1 MNMQLRG
8 ITAIALVAALVA
20 ACSSG
25 TSTGPATMNVKLVDA
40 PTGEYEAVNVD
51 VQTVLIK
58 GDGEWITL
66 GSPNQ
71 VYDLLHL
78 TKGISATLVEGAH
91 ISAGHY
97 GQMRLVL
104 GSRNTV
110 VLPGG
115 AVEPLKVPSGQQTGV
130 KLLVNFDVEPGTT
143 ADVYIDFDAHKSV
156 FVHKA
161 GASGKYILRPT
172 VRAYDK
178 LETGSISGVVTDAG
192 SAAPIAGVEVTAQAI
207 VEGKPVVMASDF
219 TDDAGRY
226 VLGLLPVGGSYHV
239 VSQPV
244 LLDTLGAATSSW
256 EAKASPAFPITVAAP
271 VRTYDVAFTLATA
284 RGTATGAITTP
295 VDPLDEIT
303 SEVDTIFATF
313 PLDGGAGLQPF
324 VVRTAKGVFG
334 AGGAE
339 TWTMAGLPS
348 SATPYVVSGQRR
360 GIDASGDDVIV
371 PSTTTPSVTITAGGT
386 ATADIA
392 FPP

>member
-1 MNMQLRG
+1 MQVRG
-8 ITAIALVAALVA
+8 ITAVAIAAALVA

-25 TSTGPATMNVKLVDA
+25 TSTGPATMNVMLVDA

-51 VQTVLIK
+51 VQQVLIK
-58 GDGEWITL
+58 GDGDWITL

-78 TKGISATLVEGAH
+78 TKGISATLVDGATLP
-91 ISAGHY
+91 AGHY
-97 GQMRLVL
+97 GQMRLLL

-130 KLLVNFDVEPGTT
+130 KLIVNFDVEPGTT
-143 ADVYIDFDAHKSV
+143 SDVYIDFDAHKSV
-156 FVHKA
+156 FVHQA

-178 LETGSISGVVTDAG
+178 LETGSISGIVTDAG
-192 SAAPIAGVEVTAQAI
+192 TAAPIAGVEVTAQAI
-207 VEGKPVVMASDF
+207 VDGKPVVVASDF
-219 TDDAGRY
+219 TDATGRY

-244 LLDTLGAATSSW
+244 LLDTLGAVTSSW
-256 EAKASPAFPITVAAP
+256 EAKASVAFPITVAAP
-271 VRTYDVAFTLATA
+271 VRTYDASFTVATA
-284 RGTATGAITTP
+284 RGTASGAITP
-295 VDPLDEIT
+295 SADA
-303 SEVDTIFATF
+303 SEVDTVVATF

-324 VVRTAKGVFG
+324 VVRTAKGVVD

-339 TWTMAGLPS
+339 TWTMPGLPAS
-348 SATPYVVSGQRR
+348 TTPYVVSGERR
-360 GIDASGDDVIV
+360 GIDATGGDVIV
-371 PSTTTPSVTITAGGT
+371 PSTTTPSVTISSGATS
-386 ATADIA
+386 TADIA

>member
-1 MNMQLRG
+1 MQVRG
-8 ITAIALVAALVA
+8 ITAVAIAAALVA

-25 TSTGPATMNVKLVDA
+25 TATGPATMNVSLVDA
-40 PTGEYEAVNVD
+40 PTGEYAAVNVD

-58 GDGEWITL
+58 GDGDWITL

-78 TKGISATLVEGAH
+78 TKGVSATLVDGATLP
-91 ISAGHY
+91 AGHY

-115 AVEPLKVPSGQQTGV
+115 AVEPLKVPSGQQSGV
-130 KLLVNFDVEPGTT
+130 KLIVSFDVEPGTT
-143 ADVYIDFDAHKSV
+143 SDVYIDFDAHKSV
-156 FVHKA
+156 FVHQA

-178 LETGSISGVVTDAG
+178 LETGSISGIVTDAG
-192 SAAPIAGVEVTAQAI
+192 SAAPIAGVEVTAQA
-207 VEGKPVVMASDF
+207 VVDGKPVVVSSDF
-219 TDDAGRY
+219 TDATGRY

-244 LLDTLGAATSSW
+244 LVDALGAVTSSW
-256 EAKASPAFPITVAAP
+256 EAKVSPGFPITVTAP
-271 VRTYDVAFTLATA
+271 VRTWDGSFTQASA
-284 RGTATGAITTP
+284 RGTAAGAITP
-295 VDPLDEIT
+295 SADA
-303 SEVDTIFATF
+303 SEVDAVVATY

-324 VVRTAKGVFG
+324 VVRTAKGVVD

-339 TWTMAGLPS
+339 TWTMPGLPA
-348 SATPYVVSGQRR
+348 SATPYVVAGQRR
-360 GIDASGDDVIV
+360 GIDATGGDVIV
-371 PSTTTPSVTITAGGT
+371 RSTTTPSLTISPGATV
-386 ATADIA
+386 TADLA